1 MTKSRYTDSQIIT
14 ILKHA
19 ESGISV
25 PEPWRKH
32 AMSNATF
39 YKWCAR

>member
-1 MTKSRYTDSQIIT
+1 MTKSHYNDSQIMT

-25 PEPWRKH
+25 PEPCREH
-32 AMSNATF
+32 AMSNTTF
-39 YKWCAR
+39 YK